1 MAATLVCIA
10 THLASFLRRSAVLIG
25 RFFRENAELF
35 YFISVSAFALL
46 ANSEPAAHI
55 RTTIS
60 FDHLNRL
67 FYEALVS

>member
-1 MAATLVCIA
+1 M
-10 THLASFLRRSAVLIG
+10 LIG

-46 ANSEPAAHI
+46 ANSEPAAYI